1 MMQKSTDLDQFDLRF
16 LFSILFRRKWFMILP
31 VIIITVGTAVGSLQL
46 TPRYLSS
53 SVIWIDRPSQ
63 VSQELTRLIGA
74 DGRYRGPEERQRELA
89 ALRNEILSQAY
100 LYQVVEKLNLDKD
113 SAVNAMAA
121 AAAFEQPGLDPAQL
135 ALRILAENLRGQIT
149 VDFVGA
155 DQIRLSIQSHDPVLA
170 RDMVN
175 TLAEVMESERTKYEL
190 SRILDNQSF
199 ADLQLQ
205 KTEFEYREAVDS
217 LTAAQARLSQ
227 LQLPENISSLENR
240 RQILSGI
247 DKADLDRRDFS
258 SRAEEKKSELSAQGI
273 GNVKLAVTARVT
285 RIRSDIDS
293 QHITLGEMTS
303 KYAWGEQNI
312 VNITIK
318 LNDNLT
324 ALEEGIRQAVDSQFA
339 SYADDQ
345 RSPYKKY
352 FVLVANRDIASSK
365 ATRLRHAL
373 EAINAQ
379 LDKVPQLQAEISEL
393 ERHVEDTRRYM
404 DAFRS
409 EEATVG
415 LLTELAKDRTRYR
428 IIEPALVPLKPVW
441 PDKRR
446 MVLIAFVLALVV
458 GGVAVVAVEL
468 VDNSFRRPEELESYL
483 DMPILAAI
491 PRIEKFRIRR

>member
-1 MMQKSTDLDQFDLRF
+1 MIQKSTDLDQFDFRF
-16 LFSILFRRKWFMILP
+16 LLSILLRRKWFLILP

-53 SVIWIDRPSQ
+53 AVIWIDRPSQ

-100 LYQVVEKLNLDKD
+100 LYQVVEKLGLDKD
-113 SAVNAMAA
+113 SAVNAMAVNL
-121 AAAFEQPGLDPAQL
+121 AFGQPGLDPTQL

-155 DQIRLSIQSHDPVLA
+155 DQIRISIQSDDPVRA

-190 SRILDNQSF
+190 DRILDNQSF

-205 KTEFEYREAVDS
+205 KTEYEYRLAVDS
-217 LTAAQARLSQ
+217 LTAAQARLSHF
-227 LQLPENISSLENR
+227 QLPENISSLENR

-247 DKADLDRRDFS
+247 DKADLDRQDYS
-258 SRAEEKKSELSAQGI
+258 SRADELKSNLSSQGI
-273 GNVKLAVTARVT
+273 GNIRLSATRRVK

-293 QHITLGEMTS
+293 LHTTLSEMTS
-303 KYAWGEQNI
+303 KYAWDEQNI
-312 VNITIK
+312 VNVNIK
-318 LNDNLT
+318 LSDNLT
-324 ALEEGIRQAVDSQFA
+324 ALEESIRRAVDSQFA
-339 SYADDQ
+339 SYAVDQ
-345 RSPYKKY
+345 RASLKQY
-352 FVLVANRDIASSK
+352 FVLSANREIAKSK
-365 ATRLRHAL
+365 AIRLRNSL
-373 EAINAQ
+373 TDINTQ
-379 LDKVPQLQAEISEL
+379 LGRIPQLQAEISEL
-393 ERHVEDTRRYM
+393 ERHVEDTRRYL

-428 IIEPALVPLKPVW
+428 IIEPALVPLQPVW
-441 PDKRR
+441 PDKRQ
-446 MVLIAFVLALVV
+446 MVLIAFVLALVL
-458 GGVAVVAVEL
+458 GGAMVVLVEL
-468 VDNSFRRPEELESYL
+468 VDSSFRRPEDLESYL
-483 DMPILAAI
+483 GVPILAAI
-491 PRIEKFRIRR
+491 PRIEKFKIRR